1 MDRIREL
8 NRHSREVFRQ
18 IREGVP
24 PRPRPG
30 ILGAQ
35 QELRHRG
42 TFRVRNR
49 SGPYIPK
56 IGFSP
61 TRRNDRQQDVP
72 GSGGLGEDAVA
83 GDARLLPLAFRLAR
97 IWVDVEMWEVA
108 ASYVET
114 RAVPA
119 AEQIG
124 DREQLDGDRIDL
136 IQHHPPKPAA
146 RSAPAS
152 RVGCCIHRQ
161 RIWP

>member
-18 IREGVP
+18 IKEGVP
-24 PRPRPG
+24 HGLGR

-61 TRRNDRQQDVP
+61 TRRNDRQQDVR

-108 ASYVET
+108 A
-114 RAVPA
+114 
-119 AEQIG
+119 
-124 DREQLDGDRIDL
+124 
-136 IQHHPPKPAA
+136 
-146 RSAPAS
+146 
-152 RVGCCIHRQ
+152 
-161 RIWP
+161 

>member
-18 IREGVP
+18 IKEGVP
-24 PRPRPG
+24 PRPRPDT
-30 ILGAQ
+30 GAQ

-42 TFRVRNR
+42 TFRIRNR

-61 TRRNDRQQDVP
+61 TRRNDRQQDVR

-97 IWVDVEMWEVA
+97 LWVNLEMWEIA
-108 ASYVET
+108 A
-114 RAVPA
+114 
-119 AEQIG
+119 
-124 DREQLDGDRIDL
+124 
-136 IQHHPPKPAA
+136 
-146 RSAPAS
+146 
-152 RVGCCIHRQ
+152 
-161 RIWP
+161 

>member
-18 IREGVP
+18 IKEGVP
-24 PRPRPG
+24 PRPRPDT
-30 ILGAQ
+30 LGAQ

-61 TRRNDRQQDVP
+61 TRRNDRQQDVR

-108 ASYVET
+108 A
-114 RAVPA
+114 
-119 AEQIG
+119 
-124 DREQLDGDRIDL
+124 
-136 IQHHPPKPAA
+136 
-146 RSAPAS
+146 
-152 RVGCCIHRQ
+152 
-161 RIWP
+161 